1 MAIANDLR
9 KGNAIRY
16 EGDLLILLDRQRVK
30 PGKGPAYVQ
39 TTLRNYRTGRTSQVR
54 FGSNDTVEI
63 VPLMRRKLEYSYRD
77 NVGYVFLDPESFE
90 QTVLSAE
97 LIEPVKD
104 YVVEGKQY
112 TIVFTDDNT
121 ALEVELDS
129 SIDLKVIKA
138 PEGVKGD
145 SATNVRKPVTVE
157 TGLEL
162 NVPLFITEGEVIKID
177 TRTGEYISRA

>member
-16 EGDLLILLDRQRVK
+16 EGDLWVLLDRQRVK

-54 FGSNDTVEI
+54 FGSNDNVEI
-63 VPLMRRKLEYSYRD
+63 VPLLRRKLEYSYRD
-77 NVGYVFLDPESFE
+77 NVGYVFLDPETFE

-97 LIEPVKD
+97 LIDPLKD
-104 YVVEGKQY
+104 FIIEGTQY
-112 TIVFTDDNT
+112 TVVFTDDNT
-121 ALEVELDS
+121 PLEIELDP

-138 PEGVKGD
+138 PHGVKGD
-145 SATNVRKPVTVE
+145 SATNVRKPVVVE
-157 TGLEL
+157 TGLEVS
-162 NVPLFITEGEVIKID
+162 VPLFITSGEVIKVD